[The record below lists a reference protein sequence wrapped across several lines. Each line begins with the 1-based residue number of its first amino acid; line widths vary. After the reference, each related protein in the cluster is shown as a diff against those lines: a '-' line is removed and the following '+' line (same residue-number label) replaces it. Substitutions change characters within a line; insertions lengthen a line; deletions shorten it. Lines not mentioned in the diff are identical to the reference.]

1 MRIYTYY
8 AIHAQPIFGDV
19 VHVVNHRETCEKLY
33 KNPLQC
39 SGFLYYTEC
48 IKFQRAKN
56 NAEGYQNDR
65 ARCVHCGV
73 LLCGIQTV

>member
-39 SGFLYYTEC
+39 SVFVLY
-48 IKFQRAKN
+48 
-56 NAEGYQNDR
+56 
-65 ARCVHCGV
+65 
-73 LLCGIQTV
+73 